1 MKKILSLGLLMLV
14 LVPVAYYF
22 NKPSEEK
29 KLNVLSPM
37 DVNAEMVDPELRNI
51 GRGHYIQAFECL
63 DQENKTFNSSS
74 IQGKVWVVEYFFA
87 TCMGICPIMNAQMQ
101 RIQAAH
107 LKDTNVVLLSFTVD
121 PDQDTPEALGLYAEK
136 HEAIPGKWFFLTGEK
151 SMLYELARKSFF
163 LLKPAE
169 AKNQG
174 DAGSDFIHTN
184 NFVLIDK
191 DKQIRGY
198 YDGTNAKEVDALIH
212 DISRLKME

>member
-1 MKKILSLGLLMLV
+1 
-14 LVPVAYYF
+14 
-22 NKPSEEK
+22 
-29 KLNVLSPM
+29 
-37 DVNAEMVDPELRNI
+37 
-51 GRGHYIQAFECL
+51 
-63 DQENKTFNSSS
+63 
-74 IQGKVWVVEYFFA
+74 
-87 TCMGICPIMNAQMQ
+87 
-101 RIQAAH
+101 
-107 LKDTNVVLLSFTVD
+107 
-121 PDQDTPEALGLYAEK
+121 
-136 HEAIPGKWFFLTGEK
+136 
-151 SMLYELARKSFF
+151 MLYKLARRSFF